1 MGGLGLRGAEDSEAA
16 AYAALY
22 LSSQTLVREL
32 LGGQPEDT
40 GSTLPQHIVDA
51 LSLLSDESLTL
62 EEVKGTEPEG
72 DDQEN
77 RPRQPYFWD

>member
-32 LGGQPEDT
+32 LGGQPEET
-40 GSTLPQHIVDA
+40 GSTLPQHIVNA
-51 LSLLSDESLTL
+51 LSVLSDESLTL
-62 EEVKGTEPEG
+62 EEVEG
-72 DDQEN
+72 LSQKMMTKKST
-77 RPRQPYFWD
+77 YTTSTH

>member
-32 LGGQPEDT
+32 LGGQPEET
-40 GSTLPQHIVDA
+40 GSTLPQHIVNA
-51 LSLLSDESLTL
+51 LSVLSDESLTL
-62 EEVKGTEPEG
+62 EEVEG
-72 DDQEN
+72 LSQKMMTKKSTN
-77 RPRQPYFWD
+77 TTSTH